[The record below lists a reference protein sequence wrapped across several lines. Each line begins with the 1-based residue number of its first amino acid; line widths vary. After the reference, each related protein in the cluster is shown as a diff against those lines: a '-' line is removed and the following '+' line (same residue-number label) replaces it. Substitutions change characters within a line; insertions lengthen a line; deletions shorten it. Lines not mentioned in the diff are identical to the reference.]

1 MSSPDFNKKAFVY
14 KTTNLINGKI
24 YIGVRTY
31 KYNDKDDSYLG
42 TGIAIKAAIKK
53 YGANSFKRNILLV
66 AKASYCYEIEQ
77 KLVNEVWIL
86 SSKNYNISLGG
97 WGGNR
102 GKDAGFKN
110 AIAHKRIWKSK
121 SEEDKQEIK
130 DFLNSIRDNSNSKT
144 GKDAVGWLG
153 YWETPLGSF
162 TTCREAAAINNID
175 GRTLRSRCR
184 INNLKII
191 TRKRVDVIPAN
202 WVGKTWEELG
212 WGFTS
217 KEVKDE

>member
-14 KTTNLINGKI
+14 KTTNLINSKI

-31 KYNDKDDSYLG
+31 KYNDKDASYLG

-66 AKASYCYEIEQ
+66 AKASYCYEIER
-77 KLVNEVWIL
+77 KLVNEAWIL
-86 SSKNYNISLGG
+86 SSKNYNVSLGG

-102 GKDAGFKN
+102 GKVAGLKN
-110 AIAHKRIWKSK
+110 AAAHKKLWFTKT
-121 SEEDKQEIK
+121 EEDKQEIK
-130 DFLNSIRDNSNSKT
+130 DWLNEIRDVSKCKT
-144 GKDAVGWLG
+144 GTEVAGWLG

-162 TTCREAAAINNID
+162 ITCREAAVINNID
-175 GRTLRSRCR
+175 SKTLRSRCR

-191 TRKRVDVIPAN
+191 TRKRVDVIPTN
-202 WVGKTWEELG
+202 WVGKTWKELG
-212 WGFTS
+212 WGFYL
-217 KEVKDE
+217 KGGER